1 MAQPRELLRDHGAK
15 TLTDAELLMVVLGS
29 GSQVASLAEVAGGS
43 TAAYPGLA
51 GLATAPVRDLMQV
64 RGLGLAKAASVSAAA
79 EIGRRV
85 LERQSLRVGDYAD
98 LSELA
103 EHLMVRFS
111 GVTQEV
117 IIVIFLD
124 TQNRVIQ
131 ETEVARGG
139 MDSAVVDPRVVF
151 RQGLLVNAAQLILAH
166 NHPSGVTVP
175 SEADI
180 AVTERFIGAGQ
191 LMGMA
196 LADHLIIGAHNY
208 YAFSEHPDA
217 LSLS

>member
-29 GSQVASLAEVAGGS
+29 GSQVASLAEVAGGI

-98 LSELA
+98 LPELA

>member
-1 MAQPRELLRDHGAK
+1 RQVPRRK
-15 TLTDAELLMVVLGS
+15 S
-29 GSQVASLAEVAGGS
+29 GGGCS
-43 TAAYPGLA
+43 
-51 GLATAPVRDLMQV
+51 
-64 RGLGLAKAASVSAAA
+64 
-79 EIGRRV
+79 
-85 LERQSLRVGDYAD
+85 ERQSLRVGDYAD
-98 LSELA
+98 LPELA

-196 LADHLIIGAHNY
+196 LATT
-208 YAFSEHPDA
+208 
-217 LSLS
+217 

>member
-29 GSQVASLAEVAGGS
+29 GSQVASLAEVAGGI

-98 LSELA
+98 LPELA
-103 EHLMVRFS
+103 EHLMVRCS

>member
-1 MAQPRELLRDHGAK
+1 MAQPHELLRDHGAK

-29 GSQVASLAEVAGGS
+29 GSQVASLAEVAGGI

-98 LSELA
+98 LPELA

-124 TQNRVIQ
+124 TQ
-131 ETEVARGG
+131 
-139 MDSAVVDPRVVF
+139 
-151 RQGLLVNAAQLILAH
+151 
-166 NHPSGVTVP
+166 
-175 SEADI
+175 
-180 AVTERFIGAGQ
+180 IG
-191 LMGMA
+191 
-196 LADHLIIGAHNY
+196 
-208 YAFSEHPDA
+208 
-217 LSLS
+217 

>member
-1 MAQPRELLRDHGAK
+1 M
-15 TLTDAELLMVVLGS
+15 
-29 GSQVASLAEVAGGS
+29 
-43 TAAYPGLA
+43 
-51 GLATAPVRDLMQV
+51 
-64 RGLGLAKAASVSAAA
+64 
-79 EIGRRV
+79 
-85 LERQSLRVGDYAD
+85 
-98 LSELA
+98 
-103 EHLMVRFS
+103 
-111 GVTQEV
+111 
-117 IIVIFLD
+117 
-124 TQNRVIQ
+124 IQ